1 MIKEKL
7 DPEKFIDKIKSIR
20 DDIDLNS
27 LQNDLMKKVFLFAK
41 KAHQEQLRES
51 GEPYWEHPAKVAC
64 ILASMNMDTATII
77 AGLLHDII
85 EDTKYSYE
93 DISKAFGSEIADL
106 VEGVSKLKKYRY
118 KTHKSRKEQQA
129 ENFRKLLISI
139 TKDIRIILI
148 KLADRLHNMRTIKYL
163 DEEKIRR
170 ISQETLDIYAPLA
183 SRFGLAKIKW
193 ELEDLSFKYL
203 FPAEYKKINE
213 VISQKKDEREAY
225 IREVIEP
232 VKKYL
237 QEEGIAAKI
246 LGRSKHFYS
255 IYRKKI
261 RKNLDYED
269 IYDFAAIR
277 IIVDKVEECYEV
289 LGIIQTLFEPIK
301 IRFRDYI
308 SRPKPNNY
316 QSLHTVVIGP
326 SERKVEV
333 QIRTREMH
341 LIAEEGIAAHWHYKE
356 VRDISDK
363 VYQKKLEKTDLEN
376 SYHHQIVWIRKLLQQ
391 EKSSDEFMEFM
402 RLNLYPDLIVVQ
414 TPDGD
419 YIKLPKHATPID
431 LAFAVHTDVGFHCIG
446 AKVSGKFV
454 PIRTLLH
461 TGDVVEV
468 LTSPQGHPSKDWL
481 SFMKSAK
488 AKQKIR
494 TYFRHKELDD
504 AIQLGEDIFLRNC
517 RKIHYKFKKEEDIL
531 EIAKR
536 FRINDLKTFFAQIG
550 KGDILF
556 ASIKEIIEESEIK
569 ESQITEEAEAEELL
583 DGSLERKV
591 ARGVK
596 IGGIDNLMI
605 HYAKCCHPVPG
616 DKIIAYTTRGRGIT
630 IHRQNCSNP
639 GFIHLAKKEPERI
652 MNVVWDYSISKKKEK
667 KLHLKKIK
675 VTGIRKPNFLIKIL
689 GKFNKCRIEPDDIDL
704 QKKRNQSIGLFSFRV
719 NDENE
724 FQILR
729 NEILEL
735 RGVFKVEQV
744 IKP

>member
-1 MIKEKL
+1 MIKKDIDL
-7 DPEKFIDKIKSIR
+7 EKFINEIKSIR
-20 DDIDLNS
+20 DDIDLS
-27 LQNDLMKKVFLFAK
+27 LMKKVSLQNAFLFAK
-41 KAHQEQLRES
+41 NAHQEQMRES
-51 GEPYWEHPAKVAC
+51 GKPYWEHPANVAC
-64 ILASMNMDTATII
+64 ILASMNMDAPTII

-85 EDTKYSYE
+85 EDTKYTYE

-106 VEGVSKLKKYRY
+106 VEGVSKLKKYHY

-139 TKDIRIILI
+139 TEDIRIILI

-163 DEEKIRR
+163 DQEKIKR

-203 FPAEYKKINE
+203 YPDEYKNINE
-213 VISQKKDEREAY
+213 VISQKKEERDAY
-225 IREVIEP
+225 IREVVEP
-232 VKKYL
+232 LKKYL
-237 QEEGIAAKI
+237 DEDGIKAEVF
-246 LGRSKHFYS
+246 GRSKHFYS
-255 IYRKKI
+255 IYRKKV

-277 IIVDKVEECYEV
+277 IIVEKVEECYEV
-289 LGIIQTLFEPIK
+289 LGTIQTLFEPIK
-301 IRFRDYI
+301 QRFRDYI

-326 SERKVEV
+326 NARKVEV
-333 QIRTREMH
+333 QIRTKEMNI
-341 LIAEEGIAAHWHYKE
+341 IAEEGIAAHWHYKE
-356 VRDISDK
+356 LKDSSDK
-363 VYQKKLEKTDLEN
+363 VYQKKLEKTIPEK

-391 EKSSDEFMEFM
+391 EKSSDEFMDFM
-402 RLNLYPDLIVVQ
+402 QLNLYPDIIVVQ

-419 YIKLPKHATPID
+419 FIKLPKHATPID

-446 AKVSGKFV
+446 AKVNGKFV

-481 SFMKSAK
+481 SFMKSSK

-504 AIQLGEDIFLRNC
+504 AIQLGEDIFLKNC
-517 RKIHYKFKKEEDIL
+517 RKIHYKFKNEEDIL
-531 EIAKR
+531 EIARR
-536 FRINDLKTFFAQIG
+536 FKINDFKTFFAQIG

-556 ASIKEIIEESEIK
+556 ASIKEIIEEK
-569 ESQITEEAEAEELL
+569 QVEENPIPEEPVFEELP

-652 MNVVWDYSISKKKEK
+652 MNVVWDYSLRKKMEK
-667 KLHLKKIK
+667 KTHQKKMK
-675 VTGIRKPNFLIKIL
+675 VTGVQHPNFLLKIL
-689 GKFNKCRIEPDDIDL
+689 GKFSKCRIELDDIDL
-704 QKKRNQSIGLFSFRV
+704 QKRRNQSIGVFTFFV
-719 NDENE
+719 NNENE
-724 FQILR
+724 FRILR

-735 RGVFKVEQV
+735 RGVFKVEQL
-744 IKP
+744 

>member
-1 MIKEKL
+1 MIKKDIDL
-7 DPEKFIDKIKSIR
+7 EKFINEIKSNR
-20 DDIDLNS
+20 DDIDLS
-27 LQNDLMKKVFLFAK
+27 LMKKVSLQNAFLFAK
-41 KAHQEQLRES
+41 NAHQEQMRES
-51 GEPYWEHPAKVAC
+51 GKPYWEHPANVAC
-64 ILASMNMDTATII
+64 ILASMNMDAPTII

-85 EDTKYSYE
+85 EDTKYTDE

-106 VEGVSKLKKYRY
+106 VEGVSKLKKYHY

-139 TKDIRIILI
+139 TEDIRIILI

-163 DEEKIRR
+163 DQEKIKR

-203 FPAEYKKINE
+203 YPDEYKNINE
-213 VISQKKDEREAY
+213 VISQKKEERDAY
-225 IREVIEP
+225 IREVVEP
-232 VKKYL
+232 LKKYL
-237 QEEGIAAKI
+237 DEDGIKAEVF
-246 LGRSKHFYS
+246 GRSKHFYS
-255 IYRKKI
+255 IYRKKV

-277 IIVDKVEECYEV
+277 IIVEKVEECYEV
-289 LGIIQTLFEPIK
+289 LGTIQTLFEPIK
-301 IRFRDYI
+301 QRFRDYI

-326 SERKVEV
+326 NARKVEV
-333 QIRTREMH
+333 QIRTKEMN

-356 VRDISDK
+356 LKDTSDK
-363 VYQKKLEKTDLEN
+363 SYQKKLKKTDLGN

-391 EKSSDEFMEFM
+391 EKSSDEFMDFM
-402 RLNLYPDLIVVQ
+402 QLNLYPDIIVVQ
-414 TPDGD
+414 TPDSD
-419 YIKLPKHATPID
+419 FIKLPKHATPID

-446 AKVSGKFV
+446 AKVNGKFV

-481 SFMKSAK
+481 SFMKSSK

-504 AIQLGEDIFLRNC
+504 AIQLGEDIFLKNC
-517 RKIHYKFKKEEDIL
+517 RKIHYKFKNEEDIL
-531 EIAKR
+531 EIARR
-536 FRINDLKTFFAQIG
+536 FKINDFKTFFAQIG

-556 ASIKEIIEESEIK
+556 ASIKEIIEEK
-569 ESQITEEAEAEELL
+569 QVEENPIPEEPVFEELP

-652 MNVVWDYSISKKKEK
+652 MNVVWDYSLRKKMEK
-667 KLHLKKIK
+667 K
-675 VTGIRKPNFLIKIL
+675 
-689 GKFNKCRIEPDDIDL
+689 NK
-704 QKKRNQSIGLFSFRV
+704 
-719 NDENE
+719 
-724 FQILR
+724 
-729 NEILEL
+729 
-735 RGVFKVEQV
+735 
-744 IKP
+744 

>member
-1 MIKEKL
+1 MDLEKM
-7 DPEKFIDKIKSIR
+7 KIKDQIEKIVR
-20 DDIDLNS
+20 MQNNIDNIL
-27 LQNDLMKKVFLFAK
+27 LEKALFFSK
-41 KAHQEQLRES
+41 KAHQGQLRES
-51 GEPYWEHPAKVAC
+51 GISYWEHPVDVAC
-64 ILASMNMDTATII
+64 ILASMKMDAPTII

-85 EDTKYSYE
+85 EDTKYTYE
-93 DISKAFGSEIADL
+93 DIESEFGLEIAEL

-163 DEEKIRR
+163 EREKIER

-183 SRFGLAKIKW
+183 NRFGLAKIKW

-203 FPAEYKKINE
+203 YPAEYEKINE
-213 VISQKKDEREAY
+213 VISQKKEERDAY

-232 VKKYL
+232 LQRYL
-237 QEEGIAAKI
+237 EEDGISARVF
-246 LGRSKHFYS
+246 GRSKHFYS
-255 IYRKKI
+255 IFRKKI
-261 RKNLDYED
+261 RKNFEYED

-277 IIVDKVEECYEV
+277 IIVQKVEECYEI

-301 IRFRDYI
+301 QRFRDYI
-308 SRPKPNNY
+308 ARPKPNNY

-326 SERKVEV
+326 HERKVEV
-333 QIRTREMH
+333 QIRTQEMH
-341 LIAEEGIAAHWHYKE
+341 LVAEEGIAAHWHYKE
-356 VRDISDK
+356 QEETSDK
-363 VYQKKLEKTDLEN
+363 NFQKKLEKVEREN
-376 SYHHQIVWIRKLLQQ
+376 SYHNQIVWIRKLLQQ
-391 EKSSDEFMEFM
+391 EKSSDEFMDFM
-402 RLNLYPDLIVVQ
+402 RLNLYPDIMVVQ
-414 TPDGD
+414 TPNRDF
-419 YIKLPKHATPID
+419 IKLPKHATPID

-446 AKVSGKFV
+446 AKVNGKFV

-481 SFMKSAK
+481 SFMKSSK

-504 AIQLGEDIFLRNC
+504 AIQLGEDIFLKNC
-517 RKIHYKFKKEEDIL
+517 RKIHFKFKQEEDII

-536 FRINDLKTFFAQIG
+536 FKTNDLKTFFAEIG

-556 ASIKEIIEESEIK
+556 AQIKKIIEEKQVEEIQSE
-569 ESQITEEAEAEELL
+569 EEEELEEL
-583 DGSLERKV
+583 QDGSLERRV

-630 IHRQNCSNP
+630 IHRQKCSNP
-639 GFIHLAKKEPERI
+639 GFIHLTTKEPERI
-652 MNVVWDYSISKKKEK
+652 MSVVWDYSLRKKKEK
-667 KLHLKKIK
+667 KLLLKKIK

-689 GKFNKCRIEPDDIDL
+689 GKFTKCRIDLDDIDL
-704 QKKRNQSIGLFSFRV
+704 LKKRNQSIGIFSFHV
-719 NDENE
+719 NDESE
-724 FQILR
+724 FRILR

-735 RGVFKVEQV
+735 RGVFKVEE
-744 IKP
+744 I

>member
-1 MIKEKL
+1 MIKEDIDL
-7 DPEKFIDKIKSIR
+7 EKFINEIKSIR
-20 DDIDLNS
+20 DDIDLS
-27 LQNDLMKKVFLFAK
+27 LMKKVSLQNAFLFAK
-41 KAHQEQLRES
+41 NAHQEQMRES
-51 GEPYWEHPAKVAC
+51 GKPYWEHPANVAC
-64 ILASMNMDTATII
+64 ILASMNMDAPTII

-85 EDTKYSYE
+85 EDTKYTYE

-106 VEGVSKLKKYRY
+106 VEGVSKLKKYHY

-139 TKDIRIILI
+139 TEDIRIILI

-163 DEEKIRR
+163 DQEKIKR

-203 FPAEYKKINE
+203 YPDEYKNINE
-213 VISQKKDEREAY
+213 VISQKKEERDAY
-225 IREVIEP
+225 IREVVEP
-232 VKKYL
+232 LKKYL
-237 QEEGIAAKI
+237 DEDGIKAEVF
-246 LGRSKHFYS
+246 GRSKHFYS
-255 IYRKKI
+255 IYRKKV

-277 IIVDKVEECYEV
+277 IIVEKVEECYEV
-289 LGIIQTLFEPIK
+289 LGTIQTLFEPIK
-301 IRFRDYI
+301 QRFRDYI

-326 SERKVEV
+326 NARKVEV
-333 QIRTREMH
+333 QIRTKEMNI
-341 LIAEEGIAAHWHYKE
+341 IAEEGIAAHWHYKE
-356 VRDISDK
+356 LKDSSDK
-363 VYQKKLEKTDLEN
+363 VYQKKLEKTIPEK

-391 EKSSDEFMEFM
+391 EKSSDEFMDFM
-402 RLNLYPDLIVVQ
+402 QLNLYPDIIVVQ

-419 YIKLPKHATPID
+419 FIKLPKHATPID

-446 AKVSGKFV
+446 AKVNGKFV

-481 SFMKSAK
+481 SFMKSSK

-504 AIQLGEDIFLRNC
+504 AIQLGEDIFLKNC
-517 RKIHYKFKKEEDIL
+517 RKIHYKFKNEEDIL
-531 EIAKR
+531 EIARR
-536 FRINDLKTFFAQIG
+536 FKINDFKTFFAQIG

-556 ASIKEIIEESEIK
+556 ASIKEIIEEK
-569 ESQITEEAEAEELL
+569 QVEENPIPEEPVFEELP

-639 GFIHLAKKEPERI
+639 G
-652 MNVVWDYSISKKKEK
+652 
-667 KLHLKKIK
+667 
-675 VTGIRKPNFLIKIL
+675 
-689 GKFNKCRIEPDDIDL
+689 
-704 QKKRNQSIGLFSFRV
+704 
-719 NDENE
+719 
-724 FQILR
+724 
-729 NEILEL
+729 
-735 RGVFKVEQV
+735 
-744 IKP
+744 

>member
-1 MIKEKL
+1 MIKKDIDL
-7 DPEKFIDKIKSIR
+7 EKFINEIKSIR
-20 DDIDLNS
+20 DDIDLS
-27 LQNDLMKKVFLFAK
+27 LMKKVSLQNAFLFAK
-41 KAHQEQLRES
+41 NAHQEQMRES
-51 GEPYWEHPAKVAC
+51 GKPYWEHPANVAC
-64 ILASMNMDTATII
+64 ILASMNMDSPTII

-85 EDTKYSYE
+85 EDTKYTYE

-106 VEGVSKLKKYRY
+106 VEGVSNLKKYHY

-139 TKDIRIILI
+139 TEDIRIILI

-163 DEEKIRR
+163 DQEKIKR

-203 FPAEYKKINE
+203 YPDEYKNINE
-213 VISQKKDEREAY
+213 VISQKKEERDAY
-225 IREVIEP
+225 IREVVEP
-232 VKKYL
+232 LKKYL
-237 QEEGIAAKI
+237 DEDGIKAEVF
-246 LGRSKHFYS
+246 GRSKHFYS
-255 IYRKKI
+255 IYRKKV

-277 IIVDKVEECYEV
+277 IIVEKVEECYEV
-289 LGIIQTLFEPIK
+289 LGIIQTFFEPIK
-301 IRFRDYI
+301 QRFRDYI

-326 SERKVEV
+326 NARKVEV
-333 QIRTREMH
+333 QIRTKEMNI
-341 LIAEEGIAAHWHYKE
+341 IAEEGIAAHWHYKE
-356 VRDISDK
+356 LKDTSDK
-363 VYQKKLEKTDLEN
+363 SYQKKLKKTDLEN

-391 EKSSDEFMEFM
+391 EKSSDEFMDFM
-402 RLNLYPDLIVVQ
+402 QLNLYPDIIVVQ
-414 TPDGD
+414 TPDSD
-419 YIKLPKHATPID
+419 FIKLPKHATPID

-446 AKVSGKFV
+446 AKVNGKFV

-481 SFMKSAK
+481 SFMKSSK

-504 AIQLGEDIFLRNC
+504 AIQLGEDIFLKNC
-517 RKIHYKFKKEEDIL
+517 RKIHYKFKNEEDIL
-531 EIAKR
+531 EIARR
-536 FRINDLKTFFAQIG
+536 FKINDFKTFFAQIG

-556 ASIKEIIEESEIK
+556 ASIKEIIEEK
-569 ESQITEEAEAEELL
+569 QVEENPIPEEPVFEELP

-652 MNVVWDYSISKKKEK
+652 MNVVWDYSLRKKMEK
-667 KLHLKKIK
+667 KTHQKKMK
-675 VTGIRKPNFLIKIL
+675 VTGVQHPNFLLKIL
-689 GKFNKCRIEPDDIDL
+689 GKFSKCRIELDDIDL
-704 QKKRNQSIGLFSFRV
+704 QKRRNQSIGVFTFFV
-719 NDENE
+719 NNENE
-724 FQILR
+724 FRILR

-735 RGVFKVEQV
+735 RGVFKVEQL
-744 IKP
+744 

>member
-1 MIKEKL
+1 MIKKDIDL
-7 DPEKFIDKIKSIR
+7 EKFINEIKSIR
-20 DDIDLNS
+20 DDIDLS
-27 LQNDLMKKVFLFAK
+27 LMKKVSLQNAFLFAK
-41 KAHQEQLRES
+41 NAHQEQMRES
-51 GEPYWEHPAKVAC
+51 GKPYWEHPANVAC
-64 ILASMNMDTATII
+64 ILASMNMDAPTII

-85 EDTKYSYE
+85 EDTKYTYE

-118 KTHKSRKEQQA
+118 KTHRSKKEQQA

-139 TKDIRIILI
+139 TEDIRIILI

-163 DEEKIRR
+163 DQEKIKR

-203 FPAEYKKINE
+203 YPDEYKNINE
-213 VISQKKDEREAY
+213 VISQKKEERDAY
-225 IREVIEP
+225 IREVVEP
-232 VKKYL
+232 LKKYL
-237 QEEGIAAKI
+237 DEDGIKAEVF
-246 LGRSKHFYS
+246 GRSKHFYS
-255 IYRKKI
+255 IYRKKV

-277 IIVDKVEECYEV
+277 IIVEKVEECYEV
-289 LGIIQTLFEPIK
+289 LGTIQTLFEPIK
-301 IRFRDYI
+301 QRFRDYI

-326 SERKVEV
+326 NARKVEV
-333 QIRTREMH
+333 QIRTKEMNI
-341 LIAEEGIAAHWHYKE
+341 IAEEGIAAHWHYKE
-356 VRDISDK
+356 LKDTSDK
-363 VYQKKLEKTDLEN
+363 SYQKKLKKTDLGN

-391 EKSSDEFMEFM
+391 EKSSDEFMDFM
-402 RLNLYPDLIVVQ
+402 QLNLYPDIIVVQ

-419 YIKLPKHATPID
+419 FIKLPKHATPID

-446 AKVSGKFV
+446 AKVNGKFV

-481 SFMKSAK
+481 SFMKSSK

-504 AIQLGEDIFLRNC
+504 AIQLGEDIFLKNC
-517 RKIHYKFKKEEDIL
+517 RKIHYKFKNEEDIL
-531 EIAKR
+531 EIARR
-536 FRINDLKTFFAQIG
+536 FKINDFKTFFAQIG

-556 ASIKEIIEESEIK
+556 ASIKEIIEEK
-569 ESQITEEAEAEELL
+569 QVEENPIPEEPVFEELP

-652 MNVVWDYSISKKKEK
+652 MNVVWDYSLRKKMEK
-667 KLHLKKIK
+667 KTHQKKMK
-675 VTGIRKPNFLIKIL
+675 VTGVQHPNFLLKIL
-689 GKFNKCRIEPDDIDL
+689 GKFSKCRIELDDIDL
-704 QKKRNQSIGLFSFRV
+704 QKRRNQSIGVFTFFV
-719 NDENE
+719 NNENE
-724 FQILR
+724 FRILR

-744 IKP
+744 

>member
-1 MIKEKL
+1 MIKEDIDL
-7 DPEKFIDKIKSIR
+7 EKFINEIKSIR
-20 DDIDLNS
+20 DDIDLS
-27 LQNDLMKKVFLFAK
+27 LMKKVSLQNAFLFAK
-41 KAHQEQLRES
+41 NAHQEQMRES
-51 GEPYWEHPAKVAC
+51 GKPYWEHPANVAC
-64 ILASMNMDTATII
+64 ILASMNMDAPTII

-85 EDTKYSYE
+85 EDTKYTYE

-106 VEGVSKLKKYRY
+106 VEGVSKLKKYHY

-139 TKDIRIILI
+139 TEDIRIILI

-163 DEEKIRR
+163 DQEKIKR

-203 FPAEYKKINE
+203 YPDEYKNINE
-213 VISQKKDEREAY
+213 VISQKKEERDAY
-225 IREVIEP
+225 IREVVEP
-232 VKKYL
+232 LKKYL
-237 QEEGIAAKI
+237 DEDGIKAEVF
-246 LGRSKHFYS
+246 GRSKHFYS
-255 IYRKKI
+255 IYRKKV

-277 IIVDKVEECYEV
+277 IIVEKVEECYEV
-289 LGIIQTLFEPIK
+289 LGTIQTLFEPIK
-301 IRFRDYI
+301 QRFRDYI

-326 SERKVEV
+326 NARKVEV
-333 QIRTREMH
+333 QIRTKEMNI
-341 LIAEEGIAAHWHYKE
+341 IAEEGIAAHWHYKE
-356 VRDISDK
+356 LKDSSDK
-363 VYQKKLEKTDLEN
+363 VYQKKLEKTIPEK

-391 EKSSDEFMEFM
+391 EKSSDEFMDFM
-402 RLNLYPDLIVVQ
+402 QLNLYPDIIVVQ

-419 YIKLPKHATPID
+419 FIKLPKHATPID

-446 AKVSGKFV
+446 AKVNGKFV

-481 SFMKSAK
+481 SFMKSSK

-504 AIQLGEDIFLRNC
+504 AIQLGEDIFLKNC
-517 RKIHYKFKKEEDIL
+517 RKIHYKFKNEEDIL
-531 EIAKR
+531 EIARR
-536 FRINDLKTFFAQIG
+536 FKINDFKTFFAQIG

-556 ASIKEIIEESEIK
+556 ASIKEIIEEK
-569 ESQITEEAEAEELL
+569 QVEENPIPEEPVFEELP

-652 MNVVWDYSISKKKEK
+652 MNVVWDYSRSKKMEK
-667 KLHLKKIK
+667 KTHQKKMK
-675 VTGIRKPNFLIKIL
+675 VTGVQHPNFLLKIL
-689 GKFNKCRIEPDDIDL
+689 GKFSKCRIELDDIDL
-704 QKKRNQSIGLFSFRV
+704 QKRRNQSIGVFTFFV
-719 NDENE
+719 NNENE
-724 FQILR
+724 FRILR

-735 RGVFKVEQV
+735 RGVFKVEQL
-744 IKP
+744 